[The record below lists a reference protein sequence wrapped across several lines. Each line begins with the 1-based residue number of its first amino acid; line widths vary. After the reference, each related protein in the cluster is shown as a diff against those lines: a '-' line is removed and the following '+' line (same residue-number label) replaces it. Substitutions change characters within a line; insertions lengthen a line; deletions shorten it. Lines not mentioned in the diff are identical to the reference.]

1 MSPVSTT
8 LGNSSQVD
16 DDDVLLA
23 LSWYCKSNLP
33 TKKGNCTFAKNMKKT
48 LRFGNS
54 AFVRAPIIH
63 LHSNHNSAADV
74 MRIKMLQN
82 NHNIYIFNYLN
93 QLKNSLTE
101 QKFRK
106 SCVLFLP

>member
-33 TKKGNCTFAKNMKKT
+33 TEKVTVLLLKIPR
-48 LRFGNS
+48 RFGNS

-63 LHSNHNSAADV
+63 FHSNHNSAAG
-74 MRIKMLQN
+74 R
-82 NHNIYIFNYLN
+82 HEN
-93 QLKNSLTE
+93 QGASK
-101 QKFRK
+101 
-106 SCVLFLP
+106 